1 MGLFDQSQ
9 GLMGLGQQPQGDS
22 LPGTASFQTGYRG
35 VKPTRMGGF
44 YAQETAYKPPQGY
57 NQLGEF
63 TGMPMLPDLSSL
75 DAQGNPLTGQA
86 YQNYMRGSPGQANF
100 MGRPPP
106 GYDQLGNFIGQN
118 AGLGSS
124 MPSGSN
130 ISYQDV
136 QNYLKNPEVENSIFR
151 NANILDAQGN
161 PMSAQARQQ
170 MFGSGMSPM
179 QQQPSN
185 PVNTQTV
192 QPNFLG
198 QTPFGQPQT
207 GQYSSS
213 NPFVQAAQA
222 NAQGNLAGA
231 LQATAAN
238 RVNQQTPFG
247 GLQYQQT
254 GTDAQGN
261 PIWSANQTIA
271 QPYQNAINSLSSQIQ
286 QNFAQPFDT
295 SQYQNQMVGSTPQFQ
310 GVGSAPQLGMVGQ
323 NPQFQNV
330 SSAQQALGTGLGPQ
344 FQGVGQAPNLQ
355 TSVQGTGMQGWD
367 QATNLLMSRL
377 NPQIKQQNEA
387 SDAQLANQ
395 GIMPG
400 SEAYNRAKTQIA
412 QQQNDLL
419 NQAQLAGSQIQ
430 NQMFNQ
436 NLAAGTFGNTALGN
450 QNTMNLGNTAFNNAL
465 GQQGFANQV
474 TGTQL
479 GNQAA
484 QQNFTNQLAGTG
496 FNNALGQQ
504 GFANQ
509 LAGTQANNAALG
521 AQNTMNLGNTAFN
534 NALSQQGFGNQL
546 AGTQANNAALNTQN
560 TMNLGNTAFNNALGQ
575 QGFANQ
581 LSGTA
586 ANNAARQANFGQGL
600 TQYQLPT
607 SSLGSLRAATTP
619 GYVNPYNQAAVAGPD
634 YLSAY
639 TSQNATDIAK
649 ANAQAAQRSSM
660 LGGLTGLGAS
670 AILGGTGPNSAL
682 GGLYNLGSKGLTSLG
697 NSSLWNQLFG
707 GGGSA
712 ITGDQDFLKSIGLD
726 NTFYGSGT
734 GGMLTDPL
742 AGYDF
747 NSNYDPSYLDNFYNL
762 GG

>member
-9 GLMGLGQQPQGDS
+9 GLMGLGQQPQQGFKLRDPAFGEPYPTDS
-22 LPGTASFQTGYRG
+22 
-35 VKPTRMGGF
+35 
-44 YAQETAYKPPQGY
+44 
-57 NQLGEF
+57 
-63 TGMPMLPDLSSL
+63 
-75 DAQGNPLTGQA
+75 
-86 YQNYMRGSPGQANF
+86 
-100 MGRPPP
+100 MGRP
-106 GYDQLGNFIGQN
+106 QQNFDF
-118 AGLGSS
+118 
-124 MPSGSN
+124 
-130 ISYQDV
+130 SYAPI
-136 QNYLKNPEVENSIFR
+136 NYG
-151 NANILDAQGN
+151 A
-161 PMSAQARQQ
+161 
-170 MFGSGMSPM
+170 M
-179 QQQPSN
+179 QQTQGQ
-185 PVNTQTV
+185 PVNTQSV
-192 QPNFLG
+192 QPNFMG
-198 QTPFGQPQT
+198 QAPFGQAQT
-207 GQYSSS
+207 GQFNSS

-231 LQATAAN
+231 LQATSAN

-271 QPYQNAINSLSSQIQ
+271 EPYQNAINNLSSQIQ
-286 QNFAQPFDT
+286 QNFARPFDV

-310 GVGSAPQLGMVGQ
+310 GVGSAPQLGMISQ

-330 SSAQQALGTGLGPQ
+330 SSAQQALGTGSGPQ

-546 AGTQANNAALNTQN
+546 AGT
-560 TMNLGNTAFNNALGQ
+560 
-575 QGFANQ
+575 
-581 LSGTA
+581 A

-639 TSQNATDIAK
+639 TSQNATDIAR
-649 ANAQAAQRSSM
+649 ANAQAAQKQATLS
-660 LGGLTGLGAS
+660 GLTGLGAS

-682 GGLYNLGSKGLTSLG
+682 GGLYNLGSKGLDAIGGSG
-697 NSSLWNQLFG
+697 LWNQLFG

-712 ITGDQDFLKSIGLD
+712 ITGDQDFLKSIGLAGS
-726 NTFYGSGT
+726 TYGSGT

-742 AGYDF
+742 AGFDF